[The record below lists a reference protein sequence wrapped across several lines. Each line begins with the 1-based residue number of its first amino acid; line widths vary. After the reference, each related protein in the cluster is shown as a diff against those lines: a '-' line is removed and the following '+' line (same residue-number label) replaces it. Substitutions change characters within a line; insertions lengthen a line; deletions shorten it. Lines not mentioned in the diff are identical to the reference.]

1 MGNKSKQYRITER
14 DYIKAVR
21 KADRE
26 NEIELHGK
34 IISLVPSKVHKSK
47 KAYNRK
53 KFRKSDLNY

>member
-1 MGNKSKQYRITER
+1 MNDKRKYRITEK

-34 IISLVPSKVHKSK
+34 LISLVPSKKHTSK
-47 KAYNRK
+47 KAYKRK
-53 KFRKSDLNY
+53 KFRKTDMGY